1 MGERSDAVSVASFVA
16 AQRTDHGV
24 PHAVSCRVLGVSESW
39 FYKWRDRPP
48 TPRQRRRGELDADVK
63 RSFEESDGDYGS
75 PRVRADLCEWGWRV
89 STKTVA
95 ASMARQGLVGRPTR
109 RRFRCLTRPDKAARP
124 VPDLV
129 KRDFTAP
136 AINLKWCGDLTEVPT
151 DEGKLY
157 LAHVEDLA
165 SRRIPGFSMS
175 EHHDAP
181 LAVAALQMAA
191 AVRGGNVHGVIFHSD
206 HGSEYSAELFET
218 ACRRLGVT
226 QSMGRVG
233 SCFDNAA
240 SESFHSTLEFEL
252 LRKHHF
258 ATRAEA
264 RVAVAAYIDRYN
276 RTRRHSFCEMH
287 SPIEYEATLATR
299 GAQTVGAEEAA

>member
-1 MGERSDAVSVASFVA
+1 
-16 AQRTDHGV
+16 
-24 PHAVSCRVLGVSESW
+24 VSESW
-39 FYKWRDRPP
+39 FYKWKNRPL
-48 TPRQRRRGELDADVK
+48 TVRRQRRARLDAEVR
-63 RSFEESDGDYGS
+63 RSYVESDGDYGS
-75 PRVRADLCEWGWRV
+75 PRVVEDLRQWGWRV

-109 RRFRCLTRPDKAARP
+109 RRFRCLTRPDKTARP

-129 KRDFTAP
+129 RRDFSAP
-136 AINLKWCGDLTEVPT
+136 AINVKWCGDLTEVPT
-151 DEGKLY
+151 EEGKLY

-165 SRRIPGFSMS
+165 SRRIPGFALS

-191 AVRGGNVHGVIFHSD
+191 AVRGGDVSGVIFHSD

-240 SESFHSTLEFEL
+240 SESFHSTLEFEC
-252 LRKHHF
+252 LRKHRF
-258 ATRAEA
+258 ATRAQA
-264 RVAVAAYIDRYN
+264 RMAVAAYIDRYN
-276 RTRRHSFCEMH
+276 RTRRHSSCEMKP
-287 SPIEYEATLATR
+287 PIEFEAVLAIR
-299 GAQTVGAEEAA
+299 AAETVSGEEAA

>member
-1 MGERSDAVSVASFVA
+1 VASFVA

-24 PHAVSCRVLGVSESW
+24 PQALSCRVLGVSESW

-48 TPRQRRRGELDADVK
+48 TPRQARRERLDADV
-63 RSFEESDGDYGS
+63 RRAYLDSDGDYGS
-75 PRVRADLCEWGWRV
+75 PRVVADLRDRGWKV

-109 RRFRCLTRPDKAARP
+109 RRRRSLTRPDKAARP
-124 VPDLV
+124 IPDLV

-136 AINLKWCGDLTEVPT
+136 AINLKWCGDLTEIPT

-165 SRRIPGFSMS
+165 SRRIPGFAMS
-175 EHHDAP
+175 EHHDGP
-181 LAVAALQMAA
+181 LAVAAVRMAV
-191 AVRGGNVHGVIFHSD
+191 AVRGGDVTGVIFHSD
-206 HGSEYSAELFET
+206 HGGEYTAELFEK

-240 SESFHSTLEFEL
+240 SESFNSTLEFEL

-276 RTRRHSFCEMH
+276 RTRRHSSCDMR
-287 SPIEYEATLATR
+287 SPIEYEAILATR
-299 GAQTVGAEEAA
+299 TAETGAGEEAA

>member
-1 MGERSDAVSVASFVA
+1 VSVASFVA
-16 AQRTDHGV
+16 AQRTDHGI
-24 PHAVSCRVLGVSESW
+24 PHAVACRALEVSESW
-39 FYKWRDRPP
+39 FYKWRARPP
-48 TPRQRRRGELDADVK
+48 TERQRRRACLDAEVR
-63 RSFEESDGDYGS
+63 RSYVESDGDYGS
-75 PRVRADLCEWGWRV
+75 PRVRADLRQWGWKV

-109 RRFRCLTRPDKAARP
+109 RRFRCLTRPDKSARP

-129 KRDFTAP
+129 KRDFTAA

-151 DEGKLY
+151 DEGNLY

-165 SRRIPGFSMS
+165 SRRIPGFAMS
-175 EHHDAP
+175 QHHDGP

-191 AVRGGNVHGVIFHSD
+191 AVRGGDVGGVIFHSD
-206 HGSEYSAELFET
+206 HGGEYSGELFET
-218 ACRRLGVT
+218 ACRWLGVT

-258 ATRAEA
+258 ATRAAA

-276 RTRRHSFCEMH
+276 RTRRHSSCEMH
-287 SPIEYEATLATR
+287 SPIEYEAILAAR
-299 GAQTVGAEEAA
+299 GAEAVDGEEAA

>member
-1 MGERSDAVSVASFVA
+1 VSVASFVA
-16 AQRTDHGV
+16 AQRTEHGV
-24 PHAVSCRVLGVSESW
+24 PHALTCRALELSESW
-39 FYKWRDRPP
+39 FYKWRDRPL
-48 TPRQRRRGELDADVK
+48 TLRQVRRRALDAEVR

-75 PRVRADLCEWGWRV
+75 PRVRADLRQWGWRV
-89 STKTVA
+89 SKKTVE
-95 ASMARQGLVGRPTR
+95 ASMVRQGLVGRATR
-109 RRFRCLTRPDKAARP
+109 RRFRSLTRPDKVAPPA
-124 VPDLV
+124 PDLV

-136 AINLKWCGDLTEVPT
+136 AINVKWCGDLTEVPT

-165 SRRIPGFSMS
+165 SRRIPGFAMS
-175 EHHDAP
+175 EHHDGP

-191 AVRGGNVHGVIFHSD
+191 AVRGGDVHGVIFHSD
-206 HGSEYSAELFET
+206 HGGEYSGELFET

-252 LRKHHF
+252 LRKQHF

-276 RTRRHSFCEMH
+276 RTRRHSSCEMR
-287 SPIEYEATLATR
+287 SPIEYEAILAART
-299 GAQTVGAEEAA
+299 AETPDAEEAA

>member
-1 MGERSDAVSVASFVA
+1 VSVASFVA

-24 PHAVSCRVLGVSESW
+24 PHAVSCRALEVSESW

-48 TPRQRRRGELDADVK
+48 TARQVRRRALDADVK
-63 RSFEESDGDYGS
+63 RYFEESDGDYGS
-75 PRVRADLCEWGWRV
+75 PRVLADLRADGWRV
-89 STKTVA
+89 SEKMVA
-95 ASMARQGLVGRPTR
+95 ASMRRQGLVGRPTR
-109 RRFRCLTRPDKAARP
+109 RRFRSLTRPDKAAP
-124 VPDLV
+124 LAPDLV

-136 AINLKWCGDLTEVPT
+136 AINLKWCGDLTEIPT

-165 SRRIPGFSMS
+165 SRRIPGFALS
-175 EHHDAP
+175 EHHDADV
-181 LAVAALQMAA
+181 AVAALQMAA
-191 AVRGGNVHGVIFHSD
+191 AVRGGDVTGVIFHSD
-206 HGSEYSAELFET
+206 RGSEYTADLFES

-258 ATRAEA
+258 TTHAQA
-264 RVAVAAYIDRYN
+264 RTAVAAYIDRYN
-276 RTRRHSFCEMH
+276 RVRRHSSCEMN
-287 SPIEYEATLATR
+287 SPIEFETILATR
-299 GAQTVGAEEAA
+299 ATETASAEEAA

>member
-1 MGERSDAVSVASFVA
+1 MSVASFVA
-16 AQRTDHGV
+16 AQRTDHGI
-24 PHAVSCRVLGVSESW
+24 PHAVSCRALEVSESW
-39 FYKWRDRPP
+39 FYKWRARQP
-48 TPRQRRRGELDADVK
+48 TRREARRARLDAEVR
-63 RSFEESDGDYGS
+63 RSYVESDGDYGS
-75 PRVRADLCEWGWRV
+75 PRVRADLRQWGWQV

-124 VPDLV
+124 IPDLV

-136 AINLKWCGDLTEVPT
+136 AINLKWCGDLTEIPT

-165 SRRIPGFSMS
+165 SRRIAGFAMS
-175 EHHDAP
+175 EHHDGP

-191 AVRGGNVHGVIFHSD
+191 AVRGGDVHGVVFHSD
-206 HGSEYSAELFET
+206 HGGEYSGELFET
-218 ACRRLGVT
+218 ACQRLGVT

-240 SESFHSTLEFEL
+240 AESFNSTLEFEL
-252 LRKHHF
+252 LRKHPF
-258 ATRAEA
+258 ASRAEA
-264 RVAVAAYIDRYN
+264 RVAIAAYIDRYN
-276 RTRRHSFCEMH
+276 RTRRHSSCEMH
-287 SPIEYEATLATR
+287 SPVEFETIPAGRDAE
-299 GAQTVGAEEAA
+299 TVDGEEAA